1 MICLIALVV
10 FGILGIFS
18 VTYRKIAIEA
28 FDCVFRRLTIR
39 KCTSG
44 LDKRLKGQ
52 ITGKLMKKSPKF
64 AGFTFKYFEFI
75 SWFFTI
81 IMIISFVY
89 AGMGAYNFIM
99 YGNCNG
105 ENSQEACIYNGLNN
119 IFNNDKLK
127 VNIGC
132 ENPLCQNK
140 NCGCENMVSCQEE
153 NGKICNKSCEAKNN
167 DLTA

>member
-18 VTYRKIAIEA
+18 VAYRKIALEA

-52 ITGKLMKKSPKF
+52 ITGKLMNKSPKI
-64 AGFTFKYFEFI
+64 ARFTYKNFELI
-75 SWFFTI
+75 SWTFTI
-81 IMIISFVY
+81 IMVVSLVY
-89 AGMGAYNFIM
+89 SGIGVYNFVM

-105 ENSQEACIYNGLNN
+105 EDSQETCVYNGLSDV
-119 IFNNDKLK
+119 FNNNNLK
-127 VNIGC
+127 IDVGC
-132 ENPLCQNK
+132 KSPLCDNK
-140 NCGCENMVSCQEE
+140 DCKCEREIDCQEE
-153 NGKICNKSCEAKNN
+153 QGALCDKACEES
-167 DLTA
+167 